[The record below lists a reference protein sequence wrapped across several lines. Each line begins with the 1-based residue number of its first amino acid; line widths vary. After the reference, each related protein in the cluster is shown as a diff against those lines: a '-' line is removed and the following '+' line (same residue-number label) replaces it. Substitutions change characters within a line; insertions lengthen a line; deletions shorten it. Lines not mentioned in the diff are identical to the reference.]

1 MAACVACQNPLILE
15 LDYSDSDDDD
25 VQMGGSSSAA
35 ANASKTVPD
44 DVHLNCGCHYHW

>member
-1 MAACVACQNPLILE
+1 MAACVACQSPLTIE
-15 LDYSDSDDDD
+15 VDYSDSEDD

-35 ANASKTVPD
+35 ASAKNTVPD